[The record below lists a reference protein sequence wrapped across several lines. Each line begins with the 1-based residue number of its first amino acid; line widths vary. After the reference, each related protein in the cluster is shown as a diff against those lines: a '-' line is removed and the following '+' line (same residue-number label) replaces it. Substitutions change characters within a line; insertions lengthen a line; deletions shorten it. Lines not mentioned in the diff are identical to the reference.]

1 MMKILLEN
9 WQKYILKEAEEEE
22 LYDFGAYKDP
32 EGTYRPTIGYKATRK
47 PEYVKLA
54 KEIFSKTKERW
65 IIIPLWDSWRPAEEI
80 IKSSNFKKWLKSK
93 NYPKNSKIL
102 VVGSIDPSG
111 NLFETPDWVIHDVI
125 GHTIL
130 EKFYSSNL
138 GRKYTNKQMLNMIPL
153 IERIHNVL
161 PKNMFPVQSY
171 NANDMINDVFTSII
185 LEYLKFEDAISFA
198 ETPEEKKFI
207 QDIFDFSTK
216 WANSIP
222 YDKPVVVHSW

>member
-1 MMKILLEN
+1 MKTLLES

-47 PEYVKLA
+47 PEYVKWA

-102 VVGSIDPSG
+102 VVGSTDTSFG
-111 NLFETPDWVIHDVI
+111 GLVETPDWVIHDVI

-130 EKFYSSNL
+130 EKFYSAGP
-138 GRKYTNKQMLNMIPL
+138 GRKYTKEQMSNGIPL

-161 PKNMFPVQSY
+161 PKNVFPVQAS
-171 NANDMINDVFTSII
+171 NANDMINDVFTSIV
-185 LEYLKFEDAISFA
+185 LEYLKIEDAIKFA
-198 ETPEEKKFI
+198 KTPEEKKFI

-216 WANSIP
+216 WVNSIP